1 MLWIGIYIALASLL
15 CTLAM
20 VADLVHGIRNKKLW
34 FPCKFF
40 TLNAASLAVIA
51 VAIKLPMDLNN
62 LMPGYMDQDVK
73 IGSLAFMCTMMAN
86 LLPSLATMDNKELLT
101 NIIALGVLVITLVVN
116 VFIQIKTGLLS
127 LHKYQDKLFKT
138 ASDGKDQSTNMYVY
152 AHRYGIA
159 ATFYLGMLLML
170 LIIYACSS
178 IAILKSKQ
186 ILDSK
191 YKGCHE
197 TTLKNLES
205 VGSLTVEKLKHH
217 VRSHWIMAGS
227 SSPQFVTV
235 CSATTSASGV
245 ICVCSAAL
253 AVLLVHL
260 TIGYLRD
267 YKSDYKWSTLVIFIT
282 QFIGV
287 ILGTIA
293 PLVRCFANL
302 SFDLSNKW
310 KWNHMNVFKV
320 ESYWTQKLCDWK
332 HSIIPFSISSR
343 KSKIIIQKLVSVIL
357 SVCVEFQKIVVV
369 ACKMIALIPMFL
381 MISVLYCTRCWK
393 RMKPMFTYGGIILV
407 NTREHGDMFAD
418 LRKYVLTLEEDVEL
432 AERTLKYITKSVN
445 VVIRKAEMQQPN
457 NLLKLLE
464 GFNGFKGVGE
474 YDSLHVAPLHSKDH
488 LNCWSLTLVTLTTI
502 AVSLPTIPQK
512 VIDGL
517 LSSVSEGLVYVT
529 LVEETFNARQ
539 EYVSMQK
546 AAKVLWL
553 QVEVYHKWL
562 GNELME
568 LATHVKTAK
577 QILECFRDAAENM
590 TSEVESSKICANS
603 MYHTTK
609 AILYSYHAT
618 IDMVSKQEL
627 FNELSS
633 MITDILAACLTNLPQ
648 VVAKKCHTE
657 VIEKREAGVLAA
669 AHLLGETMQIINT
682 LQDHQI
688 RSLNTDEMPFVDKWC
703 AYHVNHPFA

>member
-1 MLWIGIYIALASLL
+1 MLASLL

-62 LMPGYMDQDVK
+62 LMPGHMDQDVK

-101 NIIALGVLVITLVVN
+101 NIIALGVLVTTLVVN
-116 VFIQIKTGLLS
+116 VCIQIKTGLLS
-127 LHKYQDKLFKT
+127 LHKYEDKLFET
-138 ASDGKDQSTNMYVY
+138 SSDGKDQSTNMYVY

-217 VRSHWIMAGS
+217 VRSHWIMAGT

-235 CSATTSASGV
+235 CFATTSASGV

-343 KSKIIIQKLVSVIL
+343 KSKIIIQKLASVIL

-369 ACKMIALIPMFL
+369 ACKMIALIP
-381 MISVLYCTRCWK
+381 I
-393 RMKPMFTYGGIILV
+393 
-407 NTREHGDMFAD
+407 
-418 LRKYVLTLEEDVEL
+418 
-432 AERTLKYITKSVN
+432 
-445 VVIRKAEMQQPN
+445 
-457 NLLKLLE
+457 
-464 GFNGFKGVGE
+464 
-474 YDSLHVAPLHSKDH
+474 LHVAPLHLEDH

-502 AVSLPTIPQK
+502 AVSLPTIPQE

-568 LATHVKTAK
+568 LAPQVKTAI

-627 FNELSS
+627 YFHPICVAYSS
-633 MITDILAACLTNLPQ
+633 STVTLDCFSIPSF
-648 VVAKKCHTE
+648 
-657 VIEKREAGVLAA
+657 
-669 AHLLGETMQIINT
+669 LLGEMVT
-682 LQDHQI
+682 LDCFLHRCTSVVLGKI
-688 RSLNTDEMPFVDKWC
+688 SRSGDGDQLHIFLANQMVIAFID
-703 AYHVNHPFA
+703 